1 MQNSPLPPNLRRTEA
16 SRYLREV
23 HGVPVAPSTL
33 AKLAV
38 HGTGPI
44 FRKLGAIPLYSPA
57 DLDTWIRSR
66 LSRAVQ
72 STSALSVRS
81 RRSRSAEAPQ
91 CDPCKTPPG

>member
-33 AKLAV
+33 AKLACN
-38 HGTGPI
+38 GAGPI
-44 FRKLGAIPLYSPA
+44 FRKLGAIPLYSTA
-57 DLDTWIRSR
+57 DLDAWARSR
-66 LSRAVQ
+66 LGKPVQ

-81 RRSRSAEAPQ
+81 RRSRSAEAALARGAN
-91 CDPCKTPPG
+91 D